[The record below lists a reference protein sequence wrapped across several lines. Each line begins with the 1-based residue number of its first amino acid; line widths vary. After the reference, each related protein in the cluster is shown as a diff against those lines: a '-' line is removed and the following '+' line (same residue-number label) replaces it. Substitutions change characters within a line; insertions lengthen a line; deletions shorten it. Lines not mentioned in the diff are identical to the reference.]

1 MYCMVYLAVM
11 STFHSRNIMYLL
23 CNSSQYRNFIRKTLR
38 ILLHIFTVLCLYA
51 AIFLHLP
58 RREICGYLTVK
69 IYTNFGVRIQTYRAS
84 LVYTRVNTGPDDVP
98 YPIEPTRSALRR
110 HTIGF
115 QIGPR
120 QSAVETTWRRPRR
133 RRPEWSCFARAADPH
148 PAKCTKRE
156 S

>member
-1 MYCMVYLAVM
+1 M
-11 STFHSRNIMYLL
+11 
-23 CNSSQYRNFIRKTLR
+23 
-38 ILLHIFTVLCLYA
+38 VLCLYA
-51 AIFLHLP
+51 AIFLRLA

-69 IYTNFGVRIQTYRAS
+69 IYTNFGVKSERFTPNAH
-84 LVYTRVNTGPDDVP
+84 YTRVSTGPDEVP
-98 YPIEPTRSALRR
+98 YPIEPTRTVLGR

-148 PAKCTKRE
+148 PAKCTK
-156 S
+156 